1 MNLLQNKRKREV
13 FYPISAKCF
22 PDLNTKFSFKFKNQ
36 LNPLSNPNKI
46 FMFRESIKTNFNNN
60 IFNYESGNS
69 VENIFNLNMFDFNYF
84 KNNRLRYFLMPS
96 AFQFEKYMNLEEF
109 KNNNFVQVSHNFD
122 DNKNNLNEK
131 NKIKIEHNLKKCGD
145 ENKNIIFNNEKNISN
160 PFDNILANP
169 NNSIINKKPTHFSI
183 KKEVKLSKPIHV
195 LTNIPNQFHSL
206 NPSQN
211 VTGIF
216 TTKNISELN
225 QKKTL
230 DNQNNL
236 NETSRPFQTFNAKY
250 FIKNN
255 KNGEKNKSS
264 QAKIFHIE
272 KIFNKTEYRDAN
284 EKETS
289 SEDKN
294 LKNRF
299 KISLKKIKQ
308 IFKNSC
314 LKIYLNDNDNINFSE
329 NKLNDEVF
337 LSQMTQQVFEIIKSK
352 KINSSRMNE
361 ILQVNDDDKYRKH
374 YFMFTSEAKQFCLD
388 LINIRK
394 LSFDIVM
401 KMCKVPRKSLRRWSH
416 VGCNRKKGCGRK
428 TRNPE
433 MENKLVEW
441 YREEIQGGANVSAK
455 MIRDKAVEISGDKDF
470 LASKGWLEKFK
481 KKFGIRIATHK
492 NKNFKKIINYKEK
505 IDKINDDDENN
516 NNKIN
521 LDIIEQK
528 ENYSEKKLSD
538 NHSENNSGNDEGNFE
553 EKNEGGN
560 ELNDNE
566 KNEEN
571 DNNDENN
578 DNGVNINIIKNNNL
592 NENEKNDE
600 TNVKIMENNI
610 NLRRPIF
617 LKTKIDKGNSKKFNV
632 FKLNPIC

>member
-1 MNLLQNKRKREV
+1 MSLLQRKRKPEGINPST
-13 FYPISAKCF
+13 FKTF
-22 PDLNTKFSFKFKNQ
+22 PDLNTKFSFMFKNQ
-36 LNPLSNPNKI
+36 SNLLNNPGKI
-46 FMFRESIKTNFNNN
+46 FLFRDNIKTNLNNNN
-60 IFNYESGNS
+60 IYNFEGGKFEDNNFNQNL
-69 VENIFNLNMFDFNYF
+69 FNFNYF
-84 KNNRLRYFLMPS
+84 KNNRLRYFLTPS
-96 AFQFEKYMNLEEF
+96 AFQFDKYMNLEEF
-109 KNNNFVQVSHNFD
+109 KNNNFVQVSHIFD
-122 DNKNNLNEK
+122 DNKNNINEK
-131 NKIKIEHNLKKCGD
+131 NKIKNEQNLKKCGD
-145 ENKNIIFNNEKNISN
+145 ENKNIIFNNEKIINSL
-160 PFDNILANP
+160 DNILTSP
-169 NNSIINKKPTHFSI
+169 NNNISNKKPTHFSI
-183 KKEVKLSKPIHV
+183 KKEVKTSKPIHAFTNITNQLHS
-195 LTNIPNQFHSL
+195 LTNS
-206 NPSQN
+206 SQN
-211 VTGIF
+211 VIGIF
-216 TTKNISELN
+216 TTKNISEIN
-225 QKKTL
+225 QKKSL
-230 DNQNNL
+230 ENQNNL

-255 KNGEKNKSS
+255 QSCEKSKSN

-272 KIFNKTEYRDAN
+272 KIFNKMEYRDAN
-284 EKETS
+284 ERESS

-314 LKIYLNDNDNINFSE
+314 LKIYLYHNDKINFTE
-329 NKLNDEVF
+329 NKLNDETF

-388 LINIRK
+388 LINIKK

-505 IDKINDDDENN
+505 LEKSNDDEE

-521 LDIIEQK
+521 LRSELK
-528 ENYSEKKLSD
+528 KNYSEK
-538 NHSENNSGNDEGNFE
+538 NMSENNSENNSENDEDNYE

-566 KNEEN
+566 ENEDNEEN
-571 DNNDENN
+571 NNNEENN
-578 DNGVNINIIKNNNL
+578 DNSVNIKILNNL
-592 NENEKNDE
+592 NENEKSDE
-600 TNVKIMENNI
+600 AKIKLKDNNI
-610 NLRRPIF
+610 TNLKRPIF
-617 LKTKIDKGNSKKFNV
+617 TKTKIDKGNSKKFNV
-632 FKLNPIC
+632 FKLNTIC